1 MLYQKAIQRN
11 VTLLRSARNNLTY
24 AEVCAVLDARHMKP
38 VEAEAWTLWCDFY
51 ASLATDNPLYE
62 KEIIYNDRSLS
73 WFARDLKKRYEK
85 TIIS

>member
-1 MLYQKAIQRN
+1 MLYQEVIRRN
-11 VTLLRSARNNLTY
+11 VTLLRSAHDNLTH
-24 AEVCAVLDARHMKP
+24 AQVCAILHAHHMKP
-38 VEAEAWTLWCDFY
+38 VDAETWILWSEFY
-51 ASLATDNPLYE
+51 ADLAKDNPLYE